1 LTKEMECAT
10 IYLGMT
16 NTPLHKMPAASSPS
30 ASRSKRHPAWLRVR
44 APGGPQYIRLTKLL
58 DELHLHTVCQEARC
72 PNIGECFQNRTAT
85 FLLLGDVCTRGC
97 RFCAIA
103 KGKPAPLD
111 EEEPERVA
119 QAIARLGLNHAV
131 LTSVNRDDLPDGGAH
146 IFARTVERI
155 RAYLPRCGV
164 EVLIPDFQ
172 GDASALRV
180 VLAARP
186 DILNHNLE
194 TVPRLYP
201 RVRPRAGYRQSLTLL
216 ERAKGWGHPGM
227 LTKSGLML
235 GLGESEEELLET
247 MADLRAV
254 GCDVLTLGQY
264 LRPTPRHLPV
274 ERYYTPQ
281 EFVALAR
288 KAHDMGFQHVESGP
302 LVRSSYHAHEQSE
315 AARLAA

>member
-1 LTKEMECAT
+1 MPEVTLYNKAT
-10 IYLGMT
+10 PQPPPT
-16 NTPLHKMPAASSPS
+16 THKARKHPS
-30 ASRSKRHPAWLRVR
+30 WLRVR
-44 APGGPQYIRLTKLL
+44 APGGPNYIRLTKML

-85 FLLLGDVCTRGC
+85 FLLLGDICTRGC

-111 EEEPERVA
+111 EDEPERVA
-119 QAIARLGLNHAV
+119 QAVARMGLHHAV

-155 RAYLPRCGV
+155 RAYLPQCGT

-172 GDASALRV
+172 GDAAALRV
-180 VLAARP
+180 VLDARP
-186 DILNHNLE
+186 DILNHNTE

-201 RVRPRAGYRQSLTLL
+201 RVRPKARYEQSLTLL
-216 ERAKGWGHPGM
+216 ERAKSYGHAGM
-227 LTKSGLML
+227 LTKSGLMV
-235 GLGESEEELLET
+235 GVGETRAELVQT
-247 MADLRAV
+247 MRDLRAV
-254 GCDVLTLGQY
+254 ACDVLTLGQY
-264 LRPTPRHLPV
+264 LRPTRHHLPV
-274 ERYYTPQ
+274 EQYYTPD
-281 EFVALAR
+281 EFLSLAETAR
-288 KAHDMGFQHVESGP
+288 QLGFQHVEAGP